1 MNDFEMIDD
10 AALDNVTGGLS
21 LSFGSL
27 SVDATLGDGL
37 SVESDL
43 GSLSVES
50 PITIAENVFSTAT
63 GAISDLLSGFGTALT
78 DLGNLFKFS

>member
-10 AALDNVTGGLS
+10 AALENVTGGLDFS
-21 LSFGSL
+21 IGSL
-27 SVDATLGDGL
+27 SVSATLGDGL
-37 SVESDL
+37 SVDSDL

-63 GAISDLLSGFGTALT
+63 GAISDLLKGFGSALT
-78 DLGNLFKFS
+78 DLGNIFDFS